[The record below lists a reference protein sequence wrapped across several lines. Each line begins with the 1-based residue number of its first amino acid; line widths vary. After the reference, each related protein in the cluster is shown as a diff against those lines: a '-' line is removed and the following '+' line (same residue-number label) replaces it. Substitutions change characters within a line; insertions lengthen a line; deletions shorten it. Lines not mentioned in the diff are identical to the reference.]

1 MTMPLR
7 LPNMFPSKFAA
18 AARGLACL
26 VLLAG
31 CNSGKQAGTGGGG
44 SAAGSGAGGVSS
56 GVMKAA
62 AVRAE
67 KKALVRTME
76 QPGQIVPLETTP
88 LMAKVAGYV
97 KEVKKDIGDVVKPG
111 ETLAVIAAPELLEE
125 VKQKE
130 AALKQ
135 AESGIVK
142 PRPA

>member
-1 MTMPLR
+1 L
-7 LPNMFPSKFAA
+7 S
-18 AARGLACL
+18 
-26 VLLAG
+26 G

-44 SAAGSGAGGVSS
+44 SGAGSGAGGVSS

-111 ETLAVIAAPELLEE
+111 ETLAVIARRSCS
-125 VKQKE
+125 KRSSK
-130 AALKQ
+130 K
-135 AESGIVK
+135 
-142 PRPA
+142 RRR